1 MNDQDPSASS
11 DNRLSEPES
20 SLTPRGL
27 TPGTSG
33 ARTGGNRQSRQPTN
47 EPQQLK
53 IVVRVARAE
62 APSSEAPKP
71 IAEISAPPVSS
82 PPPSP
87 DATLQTPVPPETSER
102 KVRAEAEPQQIPARM
117 LNEFVY
123 CHFRLNRK
131 NISESSPSKF

>member
-11 DNRLSEPES
+11 ENRLSETES

-27 TPGTSG
+27 SPGTSR
-33 ARTGGNRQSRQPTN
+33 ARPGDNRQPRQSTT

-82 PPPSP
+82 PPPSQ
-87 DATLQTPVPPETSER
+87 DANLQTPAAPEPSER
-102 KVRAEAEPQQIPARM
+102 KVRAVAEPQQIPAPM
-117 LNEFVY
+117 LNEFDY
-123 CHFRLNRK
+123 
-131 NISESSPSKF
+131 